1 MKLITKPDDMLEGRI
16 NSYSYFLISTP
27 EPWSM
32 CTCMHACTQTQ
43 QINEAIKIK
52 TCGFIC
58 QN

>member
-16 NSYSYFLISTP
+16 NSYSYFLISTH
-27 EPWSM
+27 EL
-32 CTCMHACTQTQ
+32 MHACTQTQ
-43 QINEAIKIK
+43 QMNEAIKIK